1 MKLQGKPMVRAA
13 VMAALIA
20 VMTAFIKL
28 YTGINNGY
36 LHFGDAMIYLTACL
50 LPRPYAM
57 AAAAVGGGL
66 ADCLAGVPMWA
77 IPTAI
82 IKALNTLPFTS
93 RGPSILCRRN
103 GVMGVGSGVIT
114 VLGYLAA
121 ESLLYSPAAAVL
133 SVPFSLVQAGGSA
146 VLFLLAAFA
155 MDRMHLKPR
164 LLKGD

>member
-1 MKLQGKPMVRAA
+1 MKLHEKPMVRAA

-20 VMTAFIKL
+20 VMTSFVKV

-36 LHFGDAMIYLTACL
+36 VHFGDAVVYLAACL

-57 AAAAVGGGL
+57 AAAAIGGGL

-82 IKALNTLPFTS
+82 IKAMNTLPFTS
-93 RGPSILCRRN
+93 RGPSILCPRN
-103 GVMGVGSGVIT
+103 AVMSVGSGAVT
-114 VLGYLAA
+114 VLGYLAV

-146 VLFLLAAFA
+146 VLFLIAAFA
-155 MDRMHLKPR
+155 MDRIHLKSR
-164 LLKGD
+164 LLKGE